1 MSSLATQR
9 AFAMAPPAPAVA
21 VVEAEAEA
29 PSTSPTVSGFGIA
42 SSEVSCLVLGC
53 CLQWALTERQS
64 LLSVV
69 VVAVVAVVPVV
80 DLAACS

>member
-9 AFAMAPPAPAVA
+9 AFAMAPPALAVA
-21 VVEAEAEA
+21 VAVAKAEAEA

-53 CLQWALTERQS
+53 CLQ
-64 LLSVV
+64 
-69 VVAVVAVVPVV
+69 
-80 DLAACS
+80 

>member
-9 AFAMAPPAPAVA
+9 AFAMAPPALVLAVA

-53 CLQWALTERQS
+53 CLQ
-64 LLSVV
+64 
-69 VVAVVAVVPVV
+69 
-80 DLAACS
+80 